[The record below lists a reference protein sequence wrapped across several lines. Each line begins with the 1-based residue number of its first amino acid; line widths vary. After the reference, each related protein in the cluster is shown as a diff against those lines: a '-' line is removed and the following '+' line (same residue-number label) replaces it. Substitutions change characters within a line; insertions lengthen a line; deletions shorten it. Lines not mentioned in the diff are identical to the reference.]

1 MNNNN
6 LKTIFLTQEYSA
18 QILEIFNDAI
28 LNSTAL
34 YDYNPWTMDTMK
46 TWFEMK
52 SQHNFPVI
60 GIVDEDNRLLGF
72 GSYGSFRIRP
82 AYKYTVENSLYVHK
96 DFRGNGLGKILLEE
110 IIKNAIAQ
118 NYHCIVGVIDSSNT
132 TSISLHKSFGFHF
145 SGRIEQ
151 SGYKFNRWLDVDF
164 YQLILKTPEH
174 PVEGNQ

>member
-1 MNNNN
+1 MN
-6 LKTIFLTQEYSA
+6 IIHLTQEYSI

-28 LNSTAL
+28 LNTTSL

-46 TWFEMK
+46 SWFEMK
-52 SQHNFPVI
+52 KEHNFPVI
-60 GIVDEDNRLLGF
+60 GIVDKKNRLLGF
-72 GSYGSFRIRP
+72 GTYSAFRIRP

-96 DFRGNGLGKILLEE
+96 EFRGKGLGKILLDE
-110 IIKNAIAQ
+110 IIKNAVSQ

-132 TSISLHKSFGFHF
+132 TSISLHKSFGFNF

-151 SGYKFNRWLDVDF
+151 VGYKFNCWLDVDF

-174 PVEGNQ
+174 PIDGNQKI